1 MPRSLSF
8 SDRLVAH
15 LDNALKTLT
24 PGAVQARQ
32 PLPGKEQEAPVLDP
46 GQAQHI
52 AGLMRIN
59 HTGEVCAQGL
69 YQGQA
74 LTAKLTQV
82 RENMELAAEEE
93 LDHLAWCEQRLNE
106 LNSHTSYLNP
116 VFYGLSYAMGAAAGI
131 AGDSWSLGFVAATED
146 QVSAHLR
153 DHLHQIDQQDP
164 RSTAILER
172 MLADEERHAEN
183 ALAAGG
189 RDFPSPVKQV
199 MTGISKVMTKTV
211 YRV

>member
-1 MPRSLSF
+1 MPRNLSF

-32 PLPGKEQEAPVLDP
+32 PLPGLGTVAPILNS

-74 LTAKLTQV
+74 LTAKRVHV
-82 RENMELAAEEE
+82 RENMEQAADEE
-93 LDHLAWCEQRLNE
+93 LDHLAWCEQRLTE
-106 LNSHTSYLNP
+106 LNSRTSYLNP

-131 AGDSWSLGFVAATED
+131 AGDAWSLGFVAATED

-172 MLADEERHAEN
+172 MLADEERHAEH

-189 RDFPSPVKQV
+189 RDFPPLVKQA

-211 YRV
+211 YRL

>member
-1 MPRSLSF
+1 MPNNLSF

-32 PLPGKEQEAPVLDP
+32 PNP
-46 GQAQHI
+46 GQNREQPALDSAQGRHI

-74 LTAKLTQV
+74 LTAKLPEIRQG
-82 RENMELAAEEE
+82 MEQAAEEE

-106 LNSHTSYLNP
+106 LDSRTSFLNP

-131 AGDSWSLGFVAATED
+131 AGDRWSLGFVAATED

-153 DHLHQIDQQDP
+153 DHLHQIDGQDP
-164 RSTAILER
+164 RSTDILER
-172 MLADEERHAEN
+172 MLADEERHAEH

-189 RDFPSPVKQV
+189 QDFPTPVKQL

>member
-1 MPRSLSF
+1 MPRNLSF
-8 SDRLVAH
+8 SDRLVAQ

-24 PGAVQARQ
+24 PGAIQARQ
-32 PLPGKEQEAPVLDP
+32 PLPGGDQQAPALTTD
-46 GQAQHI
+46 QTQHI

-74 LTAKLTQV
+74 LTAKLVQV
-82 RENMELAAEEE
+82 REDMEQAAEEE
-93 LDHLAWCEQRLNE
+93 LDHLAWCEQRLTE
-106 LNSHTSYLNP
+106 LNSRTSYLNP
-116 VFYGLSYAMGAAAGI
+116 VFYGLSYVMGAAAGI
-131 AGDSWSLGFVAATED
+131 AGDAWSLGFVAATED

-153 DHLHQIDQQDP
+153 DHLRQIDQQDP

-172 MLADEERHAEN
+172 MLADEERHAEH

-189 RDFPSPVKQV
+189 RDFPPLVKQA